1 MAMSD
6 ETITIA
12 LAQLRA
18 KIIRERL
25 DGLEHVEALL
35 KLRGYELR
43 PVPRKNR
50 VSYRRNGLRRYVV
63 HLLKDGPKTHGE
75 IVAALQLRGLGKRSA
90 ADQAKGVMTSLRE
103 IGWVEERGRVWRL
116 AI

>member
-1 MAMSD
+1 MALSD
-6 ETITIA
+6 ETINKA

-18 KIIRERL
+18 TIIRDRL

-35 KLRGYELR
+35 RLRGYELC